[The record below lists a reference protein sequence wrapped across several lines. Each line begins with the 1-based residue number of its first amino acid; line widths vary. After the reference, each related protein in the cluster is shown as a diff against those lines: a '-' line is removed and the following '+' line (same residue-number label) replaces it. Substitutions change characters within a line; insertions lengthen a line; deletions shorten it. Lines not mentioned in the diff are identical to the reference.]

1 MKRRNKN
8 MNLLVNEAKELI
20 NEITEKSTELTSK
33 TEKLIS
39 DINQGILG
47 PKGSQIK
54 KEELREEKDNYQWE
68 LRKKVD
74 ELLEKIEASEKQAL
88 EKIEANAEPVTADN
102 VAELQLL
109 KGLDTTAEEL
119 QRYANK
125 YHNNP
130 LAIKTLKQIA
140 KDKEILVTFPETE
153 QEKIINKYK
162 KLKTVVKTYNNFR
175 VDAVGVQKARQD
187 MTLGLHLDELRN
199 M

>member
-1 MKRRNKN
+1 MRT
-8 MNLLVNEAKELI
+8 LISEATQLVEGIQL
-20 NEITEKSTELTSK
+20 KSAELTSK

-47 PKGSQIK
+47 PKGSQIR

-74 ELLEKIEASEKQAL
+74 ELLEKIEASEQQAL
-88 EKIEANAEPVTADN
+88 EKIEANAESVTADS

-109 KGLDTTAEEL
+109 KDLDTTAEEL

-130 LAIKTLKQIA
+130 LAIKTLRQIA
-140 KDKEILVTFPETE
+140 KDKNIMTTFPETE
-153 QEKIINKYK
+153 QDKIINKYK
-162 KLKTVVKTYNNFR
+162 KLKTVVKTYRDFR
-175 VDAVGVQKARQD
+175 VNAVGVQKARQD
-187 MTLGLHLDELRN
+187 MTLGLHIDTLKD

>member
-1 MKRRNKN
+1 M
-8 MNLLVNEAKELI
+8 KELI
-20 NEITEKSTELTSK
+20 SETTQLIEGIQSKSAELTSK
-33 TEKLIS
+33 TEKLTKE
-39 DINQGILG
+39 INEGMLG
-47 PKGSQIK
+47 SKGSQMRQ
-54 KEELREEKDNYQWE
+54 EALREEKDNYQWE
-68 LRKKVD
+68 IRNRVD
-74 ELLEKIEASEKQAL
+74 KLLEKIEASEQQAL

-130 LAIKTLKQIA
+130 LAIKTLRQIA

-153 QEKIINKYK
+153 QEKVISKYE

-175 VDAVGVQKARQD
+175 VNAVGVQKARQD
-187 MTLGLHLDELRN
+187 MTLGLHIDTLND